1 MRILGISAFYHD
13 SAATLLEDG
22 RIVAAAQEERF
33 TRVKHDPSMP
43 VNAMRFC
50 LARAGCAPDA
60 VVFYEKPIVKFERIL
75 RTAIDCAPC
84 GFRAFAAAIPEWTQR
99 KLWIPMLIEN
109 ALRAEGC
116 ELQGGI
122 HFTTHHESHA
132 ASAFYASPF
141 KEAAILTLDGVGEWT
156 TASFGVGK
164 GNELRLIRELR
175 FPHSLGLL
183 YSAFTHFCGF
193 KVNSGEYKLMGL
205 APYGKPIYRDLILRD
220 LVELHDDG
228 SLRLGM
234 RYFDFPRG
242 RRMTNRR
249 FEKLFGGPAR
259 APGEPL
265 TQRECDIARSIQ
277 EVTEEI
283 VLRMARTLHKLTGM
297 DKLCMAGGVALNC
310 VANARLLREGPFKE
324 IWVQPAAGDAGG
336 AAGCALALHYNYFH
350 NQREADG
357 IHDIMRGAALGPDY
371 SDGEI
376 ETALRKEGLPSVS
389 LEPTELNQ
397 RIAQMVSGGM
407 VVGLFQGRAEFGP
420 RALGNR
426 SILADARNPA
436 MQETLNLRIKFRES
450 FRPFAP
456 IVLAEH
462 ANEYFDLKQSSPYML
477 FTAPVKGERRTSNDD
492 DAQAPLLERLARKR
506 SDIPA
511 VTHLDY
517 SARVQTVHRDIHPE
531 LHALLTEFHHQTGCP
546 VMINTSFNV
555 RGEPPV
561 CSPADA
567 IACFLA
573 TGMDALAIGS
583 HLVLKRDVP
592 REKLRQPAF
601 TQDD

>member
-1 MRILGISAFYHD
+1 MRILGISAYYHD

-33 TRVKHDPSMP
+33 TRVKHDASLPA
-43 VNAMRFC
+43 NAIRFC
-50 LARAGCAPDA
+50 LNRAGCEPDA

-75 RTAIDCAPC
+75 KTAIDCAPR
-84 GFRAFAAAIPEWTQR
+84 GFRAFAAAIPEWTQK

-116 ELQGGI
+116 EIRGGI

-132 ASAFYASPF
+132 ASAFYASPYH
-141 KEAAILTLDGVGEWT
+141 EAAVMTLDGVGEWT
-156 TASFGVGK
+156 TASLGVGR
-164 GNELRLIRELR
+164 GNELRLLRELR

-205 APYGKPIYRDLILRD
+205 APYGKPVYRDLILRELVD
-220 LVELHDDG
+220 LHEDG

-234 RYFDFPRG
+234 SYFDFPRG

-249 FEKLFGGPAR
+249 FERLFGGPAR
-259 APGEPL
+259 APGAAL

-277 EVTEEI
+277 EVTEET
-283 VLRMARTLHKLTGM
+283 VLRMARTLHRLTGM

-336 AAGCALALHYNYFH
+336 ATGCALSLHYNHFRKP
-350 NQREADG
+350 RETDE
-357 IHDIMRGAALGPDY
+357 IHDMMRGTALGPDY

-376 ETALRKEGLPSVS
+376 EPALQKE
-389 LEPTELNQ
+389 ELTYEKLTPDDQ
-397 RIAQMVSGGM
+397 RRRVAQMIADGM
-407 VVGLFQGRAEFGP
+407 VVGFFQGRAEFGP

-436 MQETLNLRIKFRES
+436 MQEKLNLRIKFRES

-456 IVLAEH
+456 IVLAER
-462 ANEYFDLKQSSPYML
+462 ADEYFDLKQPSPYML
-477 FTAPVKGERRTSNDD
+477 FTAPVKEARRIDNTD
-492 DAQAPLLERLARKR
+492 DAEAPLLERLARKR

-531 LHALLTEFHHQTGCP
+531 LHALLEEFHRQTGCA

-561 CSPADA
+561 CSPNDA
-567 IACFLA
+567 VACFLS
-573 TGMDALAIGS
+573 TGMDALSIGS
-583 HLVLKRDVP
+583 YLVLKSNVP
-592 REKLRQPAF
+592 RERLRLQAC
-601 TQDD
+601 TRDD